1 MAEMRVVGIG
11 SGPAA
16 AQRVLVLGTRQHGP
30 EPDRYLVLWIGE
42 AEAAAIEMEQ
52 RQVIPP
58 RPATHQLIAQV
69 IMALGHELAE
79 VRVVALCDEVFHAEL
94 AMRSGAVVSARP
106 SDAVA
111 IALHSGV
118 RIMATRELLDQAAV
132 PNLAGITLV
141 RAFPP
146 PARSEPDRPAAVEE
160 QEIERFRSFL
170 ESVRPEDFDSA

>member
-1 MAEMRVVGIG
+1 MAEMRVVGVG
-11 SGPAA
+11 SGSTV
-16 AQRVLVLGTRQHGP
+16 AQRVLVLGTRQHDLA
-30 EPDRYLVLWIGE
+30 PDRYLVLWIGE

-52 RQVIPP
+52 RRVTPP

-111 IALHSGV
+111 IALHSRV
-118 RIMATRELLDQAAV
+118 PIMATRELLDQAAV
-132 PNLAGITLV
+132 PSLAGITLV
-141 RAFPP
+141 RASP
-146 PARSEPDRPAAVEE
+146 PAPSEPRRQAATEE

-170 ESVRPEDFDSA
+170 ESVRPEDFDPS